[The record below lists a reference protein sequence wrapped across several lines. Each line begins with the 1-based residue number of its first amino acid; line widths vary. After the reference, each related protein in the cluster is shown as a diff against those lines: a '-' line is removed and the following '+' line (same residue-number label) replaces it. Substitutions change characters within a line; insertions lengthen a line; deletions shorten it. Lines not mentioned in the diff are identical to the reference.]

1 MKLSEFKAGK
11 FVQRYQYKSFEP
23 NFINH
28 DWDIDDSEIIFLLSE
43 ANRVIGQL
51 EAYSQLI
58 PDIDFFIKMHVVKE
72 SVLSSKIEGTKTNLE
87 EALQEKD
94 EIDPEKRDDW
104 QEVHNY
110 IEAMNYSQKRLEK
123 LPLSNRLLKEIHSIL
138 LRGVRGEFRQP
149 GEFRKSQNWIGGS
162 SLSDAIFIP
171 PSAENVPELM
181 SDLEKFLQNDN
192 LKLPHLIKIAIG
204 HYQFETI
211 HPFLDGNGRIGR
223 LLITLYLIDK
233 ELLTKPTLYIS
244 DFFEKHR
251 LTYYNNLQLVRETDN
266 LTHWIKFFLQG
277 VITTAEKGIITFKNI
292 ISLTNEIENK
302 ISSLG
307 RRIKTAKKILQY
319 LYSDPVIKINDVKK
333 LLDLQFSTAKRLI
346 DKFVELNILKEAT
359 GYKRNRIF
367 IFDKYLELF
376 K

>member
-346 DKFVELNILKEAT
+346 DKFVDLNILKEAT

>member
-1 MKLSEFKAGK
+1 MKLSQFVAGK
-11 FVQRYQYKSFEP
+11 YIQRFEYKSFEP
-23 NFINH
+23 SFINH
-28 DWDIDDSEIIFLLSE
+28 EWEIDNPDIIFLLSE
-43 ANRVIGQL
+43 ANRAIGQL

-58 PDIDFFIKMHVVKE
+58 PDIEFFIKMHVVKE
-72 SVLSSKIEGTKTNLE
+72 SVLSSRIEGTKTKLE

-94 EIDPEKRDDW
+94 EINPEYRDDW

-110 IEAMNYSQKRLEK
+110 IEAMNYSQQRLNE
-123 LPLSNRLLKEIHSIL
+123 LPLSNRLLKEAHFIL
-138 LRGVRGEFRQP
+138 LQGVRGEFRQP

-181 SDLEKFLQNDN
+181 SDFEKFLQNDN
-192 LKLPHLIKIAIG
+192 IKLPHLIKIAIA

-223 LLITLYLIDK
+223 LLITLYLMDK
-233 ELLTKPTLYIS
+233 KLLTKPTLYIS

-251 LTYYNNLQLVRETDN
+251 ITYYDNLQLVRETNN
-266 LTHWIKFFLQG
+266 LAHWIKFFLQG
-277 VITTAEKGIITFKNI
+277 VITTSEKGINTFKSI
-292 ISLTNEIENK
+292 INLNKELEIK
-302 ISSLG
+302 IASLG
-307 RRIKTAKKILQY
+307 RRIKPAKELLKY
-319 LYSDPVIKINDVKK
+319 LYSDPVIKINDVVN
-333 LLDLQFSTAKRLI
+333 LIHLDFSTAKRLI
-346 DKFVELNILKEAT
+346 DKLVELNILKETT

-367 IFDKYLELF
+367 IFEEYLNLF

>member
-233 ELLTKPTLYIS
+233 KLLTKPTLYIS